1 MRNTMRYN
9 PVTEVLHGTVSA
21 QPVLGKE
28 RIKLRD
34 RSSNNLIAQ
43 FITILLS
50 AGQNK
55 AVYFVLVVTAPEP
68 RPFQKTAKKIVA
80 AYFTK

>member
-34 RSSNNLIAQ
+34 RASNNLIAQ

-68 RPFQKTAKKIVA
+68 RPFQKPPKKS
-80 AYFTK
+80 